1 MNNLFDVTN
10 EIVVITGGSGQL
22 GIEYSKTFLEANSFV
37 VSIDLKTNKYVEELK
52 VKYKNK
58 FLFVKC
64 NITSKKSVIETSAQ
78 IQKTFGDVSVLINNA
93 ALDSPPDAPREET
106 GPFESYPESSWDN
119 VIDVNLKGVFNCC
132 QVFGDIM
139 AKNNKGSIINVSS
152 IYGVVSP
159 DQSIYE
165 YRRKNGNSFYKPIAY
180 SVSKSGLINM
190 TKYLAV
196 YWAKFK
202 VRVNCIVLAGV
213 DNNQDLE
220 FKEAYCKRI
229 PIGRMANENEY
240 NGAMIFLASQASSYM
255 TGSTITLDGG
265 WTSI

>member
-1 MNNLFDVTN
+1 MKKLFDVSD

-22 GIEYSKTFLEANSFV
+22 GVQYSKTFLEANSFV
-37 VSIDLKTNKYVEELK
+37 VSIDLKTNKYIEELNE
-52 VKYKNK
+52 KYKNK
-58 FLFVKC
+58 FLFIKC
-64 NITSKKSVIETSAQ
+64 NITSKKSLIETSAQ
-78 IQKTFGDVSVLINNA
+78 IQKSFGNVSVLINNA
-93 ALDSPPDAPREET
+93 ALDSPPNAPKEET

-139 AKNNKGSIINVSS
+139 ARNNKGSIINVSS

-165 YRRKNGNSFYKPIAY
+165 YRRKNGDTFYKPIAY

-196 YWAKFK
+196 YWAKLK
-202 VRVNCIVLAGV
+202 VRVNCLVLAGV

-220 FKEAYCKRI
+220 FKESYCNRI

-255 TGSTITLDGG
+255 TGSTLTLDGG

>member
-1 MNNLFDVTN
+1 VNNLFDVTN

-64 NITSKKSVIETSAQ
+64 NITSKKSVIETSTQ

>member
-1 MNNLFDVTN
+1 MKKLFDVSN

-22 GIEYSKTFLEANSFV
+22 GIQYSKTFLEANSYV

-58 FLFVKC
+58 FLFIKC
-64 NITSKKSVIETSAQ
+64 NITSKKSVTETSDQ
-78 IQKTFGDVSVLINNA
+78 IQKTFGNVSVLINNA

-106 GPFESYPESSWDN
+106 GPFELYPESSWDK

-132 QVFGDIM
+132 QVFGEIM

-165 YRRKNGNSFYKPIAY
+165 YKRKNGDFFYKPVAY

-196 YWAKFK
+196 YWAKFE
-202 VRVNCIVLAGV
+202 VRVNCLVLAGV

-240 NGAMIFLASQASSYM
+240 NGVMIFLASQASSYM

>member
-1 MNNLFDVTN
+1 MKEIFDVSN
-10 EIVVITGGSGQL
+10 EIVVITGGAGQL
-22 GIEYSKTFLEANSFV
+22 GIQYSKTFLKANSYV

-52 VKYKNK
+52 LKNQKK
-58 FLFVKC
+58 FLFIKC
-64 NITSKKSVIETSAQ
+64 NITSKKSVKEASAK
-78 IQKTFGDVSVLINNA
+78 IKKVFGNVSVLINNA
-93 ALDSPPDAPREET
+93 ALDSPPSAPPEET

-132 QVFGDIM
+132 QVFGNIM
-139 AKNNKGSIINVSS
+139 AKNNKGSIINISS

-165 YRRKNGNSFYKPIAY
+165 YKRKNGDSFYKPIAY

-196 YWAKFK
+196 YWAKLK
-202 VRVNCIVLAGV
+202 VRVNCLVIAGV
-213 DNNQDLE
+213 ENNQDSE

-240 NGAMIFLASQASSYM
+240 NGAMIFLASKASSYM
-255 TGSTITLDGG
+255 TGSIMTLDGG